1 MEKIFHL
8 DADDKLQIA
17 DDVKIIRKDDLEKFF
32 AAEEIILE
40 SKKKAQE
47 ILDKAEEIYKNRF
60 EQGLTEG
67 KEEGK
72 SEYTFKIMDM
82 VLSQVDSLES
92 LEKQLVEV
100 VTKSV
105 NKITVESPTIQHDS
119 YLSSYITALDLCL
132 QGVLSPSTL
141 GIDTKKLDN
150 AEAQREKEKTT
161 LYTRQ
166 TIIELLNNALP
177 KLVKAALQ
185 ADSLVHNSNIDYSD
199 IEISVKFGEY
209 ANPSFESQVETVAK
223 AKTAGL
229 MSIEQ
234 IVEELYGDSKSNVW
248 KEQEVKRIKEEQGIA
263 FEDETS
269 ELDDI
274 QPIGF

>member
-105 NKITVESPTIQHDS
+105 NKIIGDLDEKDRIVRVVRKG
-119 YLSSYITALDLCL
+119 LSA
-132 QGVLSPSTL
+132 V
-141 GIDTKKLDN
+141 
-150 AEAQREKEKTT
+150 R
-161 LYTRQ
+161 
-166 TIIELLNNALP
+166 
-177 KLVKAALQ
+177 
-185 ADSLVHNSNIDYSD
+185 
-199 IEISVKFGEY
+199 GE
-209 ANPSFESQVETVAK
+209 
-223 AKTAGL
+223 
-229 MSIEQ
+229 
-234 IVEELYGDSKSNVW
+234 
-248 KEQEVKRIKEEQGIA
+248 KRIVVRVSTHDEPIVR
-263 FEDETS
+263 EDLKAYLLSDDGRSGYIEVIGDVNLKKGDCILETQMGVVEASLDTQLNILS
-269 ELDDI
+269 ESLSARVASKD
-274 QPIGF
+274 

>member
-105 NKITVESPTIQHDS
+105 NKIIGDLDEKDRIVRVVRKG
-119 YLSSYITALDLCL
+119 LSA
-132 QGVLSPSTL
+132 V
-141 GIDTKKLDN
+141 
-150 AEAQREKEKTT
+150 R
-161 LYTRQ
+161 
-166 TIIELLNNALP
+166 
-177 KLVKAALQ
+177 
-185 ADSLVHNSNIDYSD
+185 
-199 IEISVKFGEY
+199 GE
-209 ANPSFESQVETVAK
+209 
-223 AKTAGL
+223 
-229 MSIEQ
+229 
-234 IVEELYGDSKSNVW
+234 
-248 KEQEVKRIKEEQGIA
+248 KRIVVRVSTHDEPLVR
-263 FEDETS
+263 EDLKAYLLSDDGRSGYIEVIGDVNLKKGDCILETQMGVVEASLDTQLKILS
-269 ELDDI
+269 ESLSARVASKD
-274 QPIGF
+274 

>member
-105 NKITVESPTIQHDS
+105 NKIIGDLDEKDRIVRVVRKG
-119 YLSSYITALDLCL
+119 LSA
-132 QGVLSPSTL
+132 V
-141 GIDTKKLDN
+141 
-150 AEAQREKEKTT
+150 R
-161 LYTRQ
+161 
-166 TIIELLNNALP
+166 
-177 KLVKAALQ
+177 
-185 ADSLVHNSNIDYSD
+185 
-199 IEISVKFGEY
+199 GE
-209 ANPSFESQVETVAK
+209 
-223 AKTAGL
+223 
-229 MSIEQ
+229 
-234 IVEELYGDSKSNVW
+234 
-248 KEQEVKRIKEEQGIA
+248 KRIVVRVSTHDEPIVR
-263 FEDETS
+263 EDLTAYLLSDDGRSGYIEVIGDVNLKKGDCILETQMGVVEASLDTQLKILS
-269 ELDDI
+269 ESLSARVASKD
-274 QPIGF
+274 

>member
-105 NKITVESPTIQHDS
+105 NKIIGDLDEKDRIVRVVRKG
-119 YLSSYITALDLCL
+119 LSA
-132 QGVLSPSTL
+132 V
-141 GIDTKKLDN
+141 
-150 AEAQREKEKTT
+150 R
-161 LYTRQ
+161 
-166 TIIELLNNALP
+166 
-177 KLVKAALQ
+177 
-185 ADSLVHNSNIDYSD
+185 
-199 IEISVKFGEY
+199 GE
-209 ANPSFESQVETVAK
+209 
-223 AKTAGL
+223 
-229 MSIEQ
+229 
-234 IVEELYGDSKSNVW
+234 
-248 KEQEVKRIKEEQGIA
+248 KRIVVRVSTHDEPIVR
-263 FEDETS
+263 EDLKAYLLSDDGRGGYIEVIGDVNLKKGDCILETQMGVVEASLDTQLKILS
-269 ELDDI
+269 ESLSARVASKD
-274 QPIGF
+274 

>member
-105 NKITVESPTIQHDS
+105 NKIIGDLDEKDRIVRVVRKGLSAVRGEKRIVVRVSTHDEPIVREDLKA
-119 YLSSYITALDLCL
+119 YLLSDDGRSGYIEVIRDVNLKKGDV
-132 QGVLSPSTL
+132 VLKNDWT
-141 GIDTKKLDN
+141 
-150 AEAQREKEKTT
+150 
-161 LYTRQ
+161 
-166 TIIELLNNALP
+166 
-177 KLVKAALQ
+177 KLVK
-185 ADSLVHNSNIDYSD
+185 
-199 IEISVKFGEY
+199 
-209 ANPSFESQVETVAK
+209 K
-223 AKTAGL
+223 A
-229 MSIEQ
+229 Q
-234 IVEELYGDSKSNVW
+234 IQQ
-248 KEQEVKRIKEEQGIA
+248 KER
-263 FEDETS
+263 D
-269 ELDDI
+269 
-274 QPIGF
+274 

>member
-72 SEYTFKIMDM
+72 SEYTLKIMDM

-105 NKITVESPTIQHDS
+105 NKIIGDLDEKDRIVRVVRKG
-119 YLSSYITALDLCL
+119 LSA
-132 QGVLSPSTL
+132 V
-141 GIDTKKLDN
+141 
-150 AEAQREKEKTT
+150 R
-161 LYTRQ
+161 
-166 TIIELLNNALP
+166 
-177 KLVKAALQ
+177 
-185 ADSLVHNSNIDYSD
+185 
-199 IEISVKFGEY
+199 GE
-209 ANPSFESQVETVAK
+209 
-223 AKTAGL
+223 
-229 MSIEQ
+229 
-234 IVEELYGDSKSNVW
+234 
-248 KEQEVKRIKEEQGIA
+248 KRIVVRVSTHDEPIVR
-263 FEDETS
+263 EDLKAYLLSDDGRSGYIEVIGDVNLKKGDCILETQMGVVEASLDTQLKILS
-269 ELDDI
+269 ESLSARVASKD
-274 QPIGF
+274 

>member
-105 NKITVESPTIQHDS
+105 NKIIGDLDEKDRIVRVVRKG
-119 YLSSYITALDLCL
+119 LSA
-132 QGVLSPSTL
+132 V
-141 GIDTKKLDN
+141 
-150 AEAQREKEKTT
+150 R
-161 LYTRQ
+161 
-166 TIIELLNNALP
+166 
-177 KLVKAALQ
+177 
-185 ADSLVHNSNIDYSD
+185 
-199 IEISVKFGEY
+199 GE
-209 ANPSFESQVETVAK
+209 
-223 AKTAGL
+223 
-229 MSIEQ
+229 
-234 IVEELYGDSKSNVW
+234 
-248 KEQEVKRIKEEQGIA
+248 KRIVVRVSTHDEPIVR
-263 FEDETS
+263 EDLKAYLLSDDGRSGYIEVIGDVNLKKGDCILETQMGVVEASLDTQLKILS
-269 ELDDI
+269 ESLSARVASKD
-274 QPIGF
+274 

>member
-105 NKITVESPTIQHDS
+105 NKIIGDLDEKDRIVRVVRKG
-119 YLSSYITALDLCL
+119 LSA
-132 QGVLSPSTL
+132 V
-141 GIDTKKLDN
+141 
-150 AEAQREKEKTT
+150 R
-161 LYTRQ
+161 
-166 TIIELLNNALP
+166 
-177 KLVKAALQ
+177 
-185 ADSLVHNSNIDYSD
+185 
-199 IEISVKFGEY
+199 GE
-209 ANPSFESQVETVAK
+209 
-223 AKTAGL
+223 
-229 MSIEQ
+229 
-234 IVEELYGDSKSNVW
+234 
-248 KEQEVKRIKEEQGIA
+248 KRIVVRVSTHDEPIVR
-263 FEDETS
+263 EDLKAYLLSDDGRSGYIEVRGDVNLKKGDCILETQMGVVEASLDTQLKILS
-269 ELDDI
+269 ESLSARVASKD
-274 QPIGF
+274 

>member
-105 NKITVESPTIQHDS
+105 NKIIGDLDEKDRIVRVVRKG
-119 YLSSYITALDLCL
+119 LSA
-132 QGVLSPSTL
+132 V
-141 GIDTKKLDN
+141 
-150 AEAQREKEKTT
+150 R
-161 LYTRQ
+161 
-166 TIIELLNNALP
+166 
-177 KLVKAALQ
+177 
-185 ADSLVHNSNIDYSD
+185 
-199 IEISVKFGEY
+199 GE
-209 ANPSFESQVETVAK
+209 
-223 AKTAGL
+223 
-229 MSIEQ
+229 
-234 IVEELYGDSKSNVW
+234 
-248 KEQEVKRIKEEQGIA
+248 KRIVVRVSTHDEPIVR
-263 FEDETS
+263 EDLKAYLLSDDGRSGYIEVIGDVNLKKGDCILETQMGVVEASLDTQLKILS
-269 ELDDI
+269 ESLSARGASKD
-274 QPIGF
+274 

>member
-32 AAEEIILE
+32 VAEEIILE

-105 NKITVESPTIQHDS
+105 NKIIGDLDEKDRIVRVVRKG
-119 YLSSYITALDLCL
+119 LSA
-132 QGVLSPSTL
+132 V
-141 GIDTKKLDN
+141 
-150 AEAQREKEKTT
+150 R
-161 LYTRQ
+161 
-166 TIIELLNNALP
+166 
-177 KLVKAALQ
+177 
-185 ADSLVHNSNIDYSD
+185 
-199 IEISVKFGEY
+199 GE
-209 ANPSFESQVETVAK
+209 
-223 AKTAGL
+223 
-229 MSIEQ
+229 
-234 IVEELYGDSKSNVW
+234 
-248 KEQEVKRIKEEQGIA
+248 KRIVVRVSTHDEPIVR
-263 FEDETS
+263 EDLKAYLLSDDGRSGYIEVIGDVNLKKGDCILETQMGVVEASLDTQLKILS
-269 ELDDI
+269 ESLSARVASKD
-274 QPIGF
+274 

>member
-72 SEYTFKIMDM
+72 SEYSFKIMDM

-105 NKITVESPTIQHDS
+105 NKIIGDLDEKDRIVRVVRKG
-119 YLSSYITALDLCL
+119 LSA
-132 QGVLSPSTL
+132 V
-141 GIDTKKLDN
+141 
-150 AEAQREKEKTT
+150 R
-161 LYTRQ
+161 
-166 TIIELLNNALP
+166 
-177 KLVKAALQ
+177 
-185 ADSLVHNSNIDYSD
+185 
-199 IEISVKFGEY
+199 GE
-209 ANPSFESQVETVAK
+209 
-223 AKTAGL
+223 
-229 MSIEQ
+229 
-234 IVEELYGDSKSNVW
+234 
-248 KEQEVKRIKEEQGIA
+248 KRIVVRVSTHDEPIVR
-263 FEDETS
+263 EDLKAYLLSDDGRSGYIEVIGDVNLKKGDCILETQMGVVEASLDTQLKILS
-269 ELDDI
+269 ESLSARVASKD
-274 QPIGF
+274 

>member
-47 ILDKAEEIYKNRF
+47 ILDKADEIYKNRF

-105 NKITVESPTIQHDS
+105 NKIIGDLDEKDRIVRVVRKG
-119 YLSSYITALDLCL
+119 LSA
-132 QGVLSPSTL
+132 V
-141 GIDTKKLDN
+141 
-150 AEAQREKEKTT
+150 R
-161 LYTRQ
+161 
-166 TIIELLNNALP
+166 
-177 KLVKAALQ
+177 
-185 ADSLVHNSNIDYSD
+185 
-199 IEISVKFGEY
+199 GE
-209 ANPSFESQVETVAK
+209 
-223 AKTAGL
+223 
-229 MSIEQ
+229 
-234 IVEELYGDSKSNVW
+234 
-248 KEQEVKRIKEEQGIA
+248 KRIVVRVSTHDEPIVR
-263 FEDETS
+263 EDLKAYLLSDDGRSGYIEVIGDVNLKKGDCILETQMGVVEASLDTQLKILS
-269 ELDDI
+269 ESLSARVASKD
-274 QPIGF
+274 

>member
-105 NKITVESPTIQHDS
+105 NKIIGDLDEKDRIVRVVRKG
-119 YLSSYITALDLCL
+119 LSA
-132 QGVLSPSTL
+132 V
-141 GIDTKKLDN
+141 
-150 AEAQREKEKTT
+150 R
-161 LYTRQ
+161 
-166 TIIELLNNALP
+166 
-177 KLVKAALQ
+177 
-185 ADSLVHNSNIDYSD
+185 
-199 IEISVKFGEY
+199 GE
-209 ANPSFESQVETVAK
+209 
-223 AKTAGL
+223 
-229 MSIEQ
+229 
-234 IVEELYGDSKSNVW
+234 
-248 KEQEVKRIKEEQGIA
+248 KRIVVRVSTHDEPIVREDLKAYLLSDDGRSGYIEVIGDVNLKLAVVQGTAHASIL
-263 FEDETS
+263 ETQMGVVEASLDTQLKILS
-269 ELDDI
+269 ESLSARVASKD
-274 QPIGF
+274 

>member
-1 MEKIFHL
+1 MEKIFNL

-105 NKITVESPTIQHDS
+105 NKIIGDLDEKDRIVRVVRKG
-119 YLSSYITALDLCL
+119 LSA
-132 QGVLSPSTL
+132 V
-141 GIDTKKLDN
+141 
-150 AEAQREKEKTT
+150 R
-161 LYTRQ
+161 
-166 TIIELLNNALP
+166 
-177 KLVKAALQ
+177 
-185 ADSLVHNSNIDYSD
+185 
-199 IEISVKFGEY
+199 GE
-209 ANPSFESQVETVAK
+209 
-223 AKTAGL
+223 
-229 MSIEQ
+229 
-234 IVEELYGDSKSNVW
+234 
-248 KEQEVKRIKEEQGIA
+248 KRIVVRVSTHDEPIVR
-263 FEDETS
+263 EDLKAYLLSDDGRSGYIEVIGDVNLKKGDCILETQMGVVEASLDTQLKILS
-269 ELDDI
+269 ESLSARVASKD
-274 QPIGF
+274 

>member
-17 DDVKIIRKDDLEKFF
+17 DDVKIIRKDDLENFF

-105 NKITVESPTIQHDS
+105 NKIIGDLDEKDRIVRVVRKG
-119 YLSSYITALDLCL
+119 LSA
-132 QGVLSPSTL
+132 V
-141 GIDTKKLDN
+141 
-150 AEAQREKEKTT
+150 R
-161 LYTRQ
+161 
-166 TIIELLNNALP
+166 
-177 KLVKAALQ
+177 
-185 ADSLVHNSNIDYSD
+185 
-199 IEISVKFGEY
+199 GE
-209 ANPSFESQVETVAK
+209 
-223 AKTAGL
+223 
-229 MSIEQ
+229 
-234 IVEELYGDSKSNVW
+234 
-248 KEQEVKRIKEEQGIA
+248 KRIVVRVSTHDEPIVR
-263 FEDETS
+263 EDLKAYLLSDDGRSGYIEVIGDVNLKKGDCILETQMGVVEASLDTQLKILS
-269 ELDDI
+269 ESLSARVASKD
-274 QPIGF
+274 

>member
-92 LEKQLVEV
+92 LEKLILVLRR
-100 VTKSV
+100 
-105 NKITVESPTIQHDS
+105 PIQRD
-119 YLSSYITALDLCL
+119 
-132 QGVLSPSTL
+132 QPSADVICIQ
-141 GIDTKKLDN
+141 GIDESILAEYSQSLRRRERVPAVGRGLEGNPLLCEVLLRQFCERYLRSWIAVIHSRLYLRVKRPLSHFPGLRGVFLHDN
-150 AEAQREKEKTT
+150 R
-161 LYTRQ
+161 
-166 TIIELLNNALP
+166 
-177 KLVKAALQ
+177 
-185 ADSLVHNSNIDYSD
+185 
-199 IEISVKFGEY
+199 
-209 ANPSFESQVETVAK
+209 NPSYFARQRVPVALYELVTSLYFFAPHNIISFE
-223 AKTAGL
+223 
-229 MSIEQ
+229 
-234 IVEELYGDSKSNVW
+234 
-248 KEQEVKRIKEEQGIA
+248 
-263 FEDETS
+263 F
-269 ELDDI
+269 
-274 QPIGF
+274 